1 MTEPFLKPRRKN
13 PLARTTQPLLPP
25 SARGRKAHG
34 LTLAAATGRFMLQ
47 CCGECG
53 RYAYPSREACSN
65 CLSSDLPFREAPTG
79 GLLLSETR
87 IEVTSDPYFR
97 EHMPWRTGLVQLD
110 CGPIAVVHLHGDCG
124 EPGSRLTLS
133 LQLDRAGQAV
143 FFAKPVSE
151 TPHMED
157 DPQWREMTADP
168 KHRRILITDGRSPL
182 ALPLAQ
188 ALGKVGAA
196 RIFVGVTDRWRPFD
210 QQASLEA
217 IEGVEIVDLDL
228 TSERSVQELS
238 MDIGAKVEI
247 LINTA
252 DHVRPAHLFDVGAAN
267 IAREAMD
274 YTVMGL
280 MRLAQAFGPVMCSR
294 GADGAAGAVAWVN
307 VLSVHG
313 LSNAPQFGV
322 HSAAHAACLSLS
334 QWLRTELRPGGIRV
348 INAFT
353 GPLDAEWFQTVP
365 PPKVAPKAL
374 ADAVLDGLKRGL
386 EDIYVGD
393 VAKDIEAR
401 LFDNPKAVEREAG
414 Q

>member
-1 MTEPFLKPRRKN
+1 MTVPLARPKRKN

-25 SARGRKAHG
+25 SARSRKAHG
-34 LTLAAATGRFMLQ
+34 LTLAASVGRFMLQ

-53 RYAYPSREACSN
+53 RYTYPAREGCPN
-65 CLSSDLPFREAPTG
+65 CLSSDLPFRDAPTG

-87 IEVTSDPYFR
+87 TEVTSDPYFR
-97 EHMPWRTGLVQLD
+97 EHMPWRTGIVQLD
-110 CGPIAVVHLHGDCG
+110 CGPSVVTHLHGDFAG
-124 EPGSRLTLS
+124 PGARVAMS
-133 LQLDRAGQAV
+133 LQLDRSGNAV

-151 TPHMED
+151 TPFMDD

-168 KHRRILITDGRSPL
+168 RHRRVLITDGRGPL

-188 ALGKVGAA
+188 VLKKAGAIK
-196 RIFVGVTDRWRPFD
+196 IFVGVADRWKSFD

-252 DHVRPAHLFDVGAAN
+252 DHVRPAHLFDAGAAN
-267 IAREAMD
+267 AAREAMD
-274 YTVMGL
+274 HTVMGL
-280 MRLAQAFGPVMCSR
+280 IRLAQAFGPVMRSR
-294 GADGAAGAVAWVN
+294 GADGAAGTVAWVN

-313 LSNAPQFGV
+313 LSNVPQFGV

-334 QWLRTELRPGGIRV
+334 QWLRAELRTGGIRV
-348 INAFT
+348 VNAFA
-353 GPLDAEWFQTVP
+353 GPLDTEWFQTVP
-365 PPKVAPKAL
+365 PPKVTPKAL